1 MFRPPT
7 GGIEG
12 GEKPPIGDLVFADFL
27 KSDYV
32 GPIKNLLHD
41 SFKKSLKIRFLPT
54 LFIYAPRR
62 VYAHTRLFKYF

>member
-27 KSDYV
+27 KSHYV
-32 GPIKNLLHD
+32 EPLKNLLHD
-41 SFKKSLKIRFLPT
+41 SFKKIAKNSFFT
-54 LFIYAPRR
+54 HFIYLRAEACVRT
-62 VYAHTRLFKYF
+62 HTPF